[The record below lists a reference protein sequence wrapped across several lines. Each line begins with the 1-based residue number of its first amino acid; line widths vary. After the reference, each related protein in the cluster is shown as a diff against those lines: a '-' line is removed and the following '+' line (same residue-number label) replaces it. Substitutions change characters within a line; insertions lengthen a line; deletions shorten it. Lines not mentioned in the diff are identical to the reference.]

1 MTISVRTDSPFPP
14 FPRAARLL
22 VLASEDSIPLSTP
35 LLGLSIARRIALG
48 ASRAGLEAVFEQP
61 PGSDIAP
68 LLAGTGARVIPRSSD
83 PDPAEPGSVRASPA
97 RTILLQ
103 PGTVPQVRWLQSLA
117 SAREEAFPFASASRG
132 SFVLRTPADIPR
144 AEEWLLASLVK
155 DEEGFMSRHVERRI
169 SLAISRRLAKT
180 SVTPNAMTIV
190 SVLIGLAG
198 AAFFVSPR
206 PALQFTGALL
216 FLLHSILDGCDGEL
230 ARLKFQESRFGGVLD
245 FWGDNVVHSAVFASM
260 AVGWSRSGAPGPLWP
275 LAAGAAA
282 VAGTL
287 LSAGFVYAVTM
298 QGRDRTAPQFTS
310 VSRAPGSRLSRL
322 ADALARRDFIY
333 LVVVLAAFGKAHWFL
348 VMAAIGA
355 PLFFLALVAIALSS
369 RRGRLGRSYS

>member
-1 MTISVRTDSPFPP
+1 MTMPARKDS
-14 FPRAARLL
+14 RLL
-22 VLASEDSIPLSTP
+22 VLASEDSVPLSTP
-35 LLGLSIARRIALG
+35 LLGLSIARRIAL
-48 ASRAGLEAVFEQP
+48 AAARAGLEAVFEQP

-83 PDPAEPGSVRASPA
+83 PDPAEPGSVRAGPA

-117 SAREEAFPFASASRG
+117 ADGGEALPGPSASRG
-132 SFVLRTPADIPR
+132 SFVLRTPADVPR

-155 DEEGFMSRHVERRI
+155 EEEGFMSRHVERRI

-180 SVTPNAMTIV
+180 SVTPNAMTIG

-245 FWGDNVVHSAVFASM
+245 FWGDNVVHSAVFACI
-260 AVGWSRSGAPGPLWP
+260 AIGWARSGAAGPLWP

-287 LSAGFVYAVTM
+287 LSAAFVYAVTM
-298 QGRDRTAPQFTS
+298 QGRDRAAPQFTS
-310 VSRAPGSRLSRL
+310 VSRAPGSRLSRM

-355 PLFFLALVAIALSS
+355 PIFFLALVAIDLST

>member
-1 MTISVRTDSPFPP
+1 MTMPAPTAPRFP
-14 FPRAARLL
+14 ARLL
-22 VLASEDSIPLSTP
+22 VLSSEDSVPLSTP
-35 LLGLSIARRIALG
+35 LLGLSIARRIALA

-61 PGSDIAP
+61 PGRDIAP

-83 PDPAEPGSVRASPA
+83 PDPAEAGPARAAPA

-103 PGTVPQVRWLQSLA
+103 PGTVPQARWLRSLA
-117 SAREEAFPFASASRG
+117 SGRGEAIPSASADRG
-132 SFVLRTPADIPR
+132 SFVLRTPADLPG

-180 SVTPNAMTIV
+180 SVTPNAMTVV

-216 FLLHSILDGCDGEL
+216 FLLHSILDGCDGEI

-245 FWGDNVVHSAVFASM
+245 FWGDNVVHSAVFACM
-260 AVGWSRSGAPGPLWP
+260 AIGWARSGAAGPLWP

-287 LSAGFVYAVTM
+287 LSAAFVYAMTM

-355 PLFFLALVAIALSS
+355 PLFFLALIAIDLSS

>member
-1 MTISVRTDSPFPP
+1 MNMPARTASTS
-14 FPRAARLL
+14 AGATRLL
-22 VLASEDSIPLSTP
+22 VLASEDSVPLSTP
-35 LLGLSIARRIALG
+35 LLGLSIARRIALA

-68 LLAGTGARVIPRSSD
+68 FLAGTGARVIARSSD
-83 PDPAEPGSVRASPA
+83 PDPAAPGSVRAGPA

-103 PGTVPQVRWLQSLA
+103 PGTVPQVRWLESLA
-117 SAREEAFPFASASRG
+117 SARGDARTTSSPG
-132 SFVLRTPADIPR
+132 SFLLRTPADLPR

-245 FWGDNVVHSAVFASM
+245 FWGDNVVHSAVFACI
-260 AVGWSRSGAPGPLWP
+260 AVGWARSGTAGPLWP

-287 LSAGFVYAVTM
+287 LSAAFVYAMTM

-310 VSRAPGSRLSRL
+310 VSRAPGSRLSRM

-348 VMAAIGA
+348 AMAAIGA
-355 PLFFLALVAIALSS
+355 PLFFLALVAIDLSG